1 MLLIKNG
8 RLVDPKSGTDRKM
21 DILIHGGKVKRLAEN
36 IEEENHFE
44 IINASGMVVSPGFID
59 VHVHFRD
66 PGQTV
71 KEDMVTGSRSAA
83 RGGFTTVVAMAN
95 TDPVV
100 DNKEILSKV
109 IEKARGQKIEILQVA
124 TVTKGMEGKEINNL
138 KSLKEAGAAGFSD
151 DGKPI
156 MDASILKAAMELSK
170 ELDLPISL
178 HEEDPS
184 LIKMNGINKWAPRIA
199 EDTMVARDVAMAINI
214 GSKLNIQHISSGN
227 AVENIRW
234 GKLMGAN
241 IFAEVT
247 PHHFSLT
254 EEAVGSH
261 GSLSKMNPPLRTA
274 WDREEIIEGL
284 KDNTIDIIAT
294 DHAPH
299 TLEEKN
305 LSLEEAPSGIIGLET
320 ALPLAITNLV
330 DQGHLNML
338 DMLEKIT
345 INPAKLYNLDRG
357 YISQGSRADI
367 TIFDPE
373 EESIIGNFLS
383 KSSNSPFKGQNLK
396 GKIKYTISGGEFAYK
411 D

>member
-1 MLLIKNG
+1 MLLIKGG
-8 RLVDPKSGTDRKM
+8 RLVDPKSGTDRRM
-21 DILIHGGKVKRLAEN
+21 DILIHGEKVKRVAEN
-36 IEEENHFE
+36 IKEEVHYEV
-44 IINASGMVVSPGFID
+44 IDASGMIVSPGFID

-66 PGQTV
+66 PGQTI
-71 KEDMVTGSRSAA
+71 KEDMATGSMSAA

-95 TDPVV
+95 TDPVI
-100 DNKEILSKV
+100 DNVKILSQTL
-109 IEKARGQKIEILQVA
+109 EKAEKQEIEILQVA
-124 TVTKGMEGKEINNL
+124 TVTRGMEGKEINDL
-138 KSLKEAGAAGFSD
+138 ESLKKAGAAGFSD

-156 MDASILKAAMELSK
+156 MDASVLKAAMELSK

-234 GKLMGAN
+234 GKSVGAN

-254 EEAVGSH
+254 EDSIARH
-261 GSLSKMNPPLRTA
+261 GPLAKMNPPLRTS
-274 WDREEIIEGL
+274 WDREKIIEGL

-299 TLEEKN
+299 TMKEKN
-305 LSLEEAPSGIIGLET
+305 LGLEGAPSGIIGLET

-330 DQGHLNML
+330 NEGHLNML
-338 DMLEKIT
+338 DMLEKLT

-357 YISQGSRADI
+357 YISQGGRADI

>member
-1 MLLIKNG
+1 MLLIKGG
-8 RLVDPKSGTDRKM
+8 RLVDPKSGTDRRM
-21 DILIHGGKVKRLAEN
+21 DILIHGEKVKRVAEN
-36 IEEENHFE
+36 IKEEVHYEV
-44 IINASGMVVSPGFID
+44 IDASGMIVSPGFID

-66 PGQTV
+66 PGQTI
-71 KEDMVTGSRSAA
+71 KEDMATGSMSAA

-95 TDPVV
+95 TDPVI
-100 DNKEILSKV
+100 DNVKILSQTL
-109 IEKARGQKIEILQVA
+109 EKAEKQEIEILQVA
-124 TVTKGMEGKEINNL
+124 TVTRGMEGKEINDL
-138 KSLKEAGAAGFSD
+138 ESLKKAGAAGFSD

-156 MDASILKAAMELSK
+156 MDASVLKAAMELSK

-178 HEEDPS
+178 HGEDPS

-234 GKLMGAN
+234 GKSVGAN

-254 EEAVGSH
+254 EDSIARH
-261 GSLSKMNPPLRTA
+261 GPLAKMNPPLRTS
-274 WDREEIIEGL
+274 WDREKIIEGL

-299 TLEEKN
+299 TMKEKN
-305 LSLEEAPSGIIGLET
+305 LGLEGAPSGIIGLET

-330 DQGHLNML
+330 NEGHLNML
-338 DMLEKIT
+338 DMLEKLT

-357 YISQGSRADI
+357 YISQGGRVDI

>member
-1 MLLIKNG
+1 MLLIKGG
-8 RLVDPKSGTDRKM
+8 RLVDPKSGTDRRM
-21 DILIHGGKVKRLAEN
+21 DILIHGEKVKRVAEN
-36 IEEENHFE
+36 IKEEVHYEV
-44 IINASGMVVSPGFID
+44 IDASDMIVSPGFID

-66 PGQTV
+66 PGQTI
-71 KEDMVTGSRSAA
+71 KEDMATGSMSAA

-95 TDPVV
+95 TDPVI
-100 DNKEILSKV
+100 DNVKILSQTL
-109 IEKARGQKIEILQVA
+109 EKAEKQEIEILQVA
-124 TVTKGMEGKEINNL
+124 TVTRGMEGKEINDL
-138 KSLKEAGAAGFSD
+138 ESLKKAGAAGFSD

-156 MDASILKAAMELSK
+156 MDASVLKAAMEISK

-234 GKLMGAN
+234 GKSVGAN

-254 EEAVGSH
+254 EDSIARH
-261 GSLSKMNPPLRTA
+261 GPLAKMNPPLRTS
-274 WDREEIIEGL
+274 WDREKIIEGL

-299 TLEEKN
+299 TMKEKN
-305 LSLEEAPSGIIGLET
+305 LGLEGAPSGIIGLET

-330 DQGHLNML
+330 NEGHLNML
-338 DMLEKIT
+338 DMLEKLT

-357 YISQGSRADI
+357 YISQGGRADI

>member
-1 MLLIKNG
+1 MLLIKGG
-8 RLVDPKSGTDRKM
+8 RLVDPKSGTDRRM
-21 DILIHGGKVKRLAEN
+21 DILIHGEKVKRVAEN
-36 IEEENHFE
+36 IKEEVHYEV
-44 IINASGMVVSPGFID
+44 IDASGMIVSPGFID

-66 PGQTV
+66 PGQTI
-71 KEDMVTGSRSAA
+71 KEDMATGSMSAA

-95 TDPVV
+95 TDPVI
-100 DNKEILSKV
+100 DNVKILSQTL
-109 IEKARGQKIEILQVA
+109 EKAEKQEIEILQVA
-124 TVTKGMEGKEINNL
+124 TVTRGMEGKEINDL
-138 KSLKEAGAAGFSD
+138 ESLKKAGAAGFSD

-156 MDASILKAAMELSK
+156 MDASVLKAAMEISK

-234 GKLMGAN
+234 GKSVGAN

-254 EEAVGSH
+254 EDSIARH
-261 GSLSKMNPPLRTA
+261 GPLAKMNPPLRTS
-274 WDREEIIEGL
+274 WDREKIIEGL

-299 TLEEKN
+299 TMKEKN
-305 LSLEEAPSGIIGLET
+305 LGLEGAPSGIIGLET

-330 DQGHLNML
+330 NEGHLNML
-338 DMLEKIT
+338 DMLEKLT

-357 YISQGSRADI
+357 YISQGGRADI